1 MESEKTYCISVP
13 IRPKNIGDCGCIGGE
28 HIVIVQRLKKNRGDG
43 KTGVLKT
50 LRAKCLLLFT
60 LP

>member
-28 HIVIVQRLKKNRGDG
+28 HTVGMG
-43 KTGVLKT
+43 KLG
-50 LRAKCLLLFT
+50 F
-60 LP
+60 